1 MQISVLFL
9 LLLLFSNINA
19 EFDKEKLSIYAGEA
33 SYSDKAQWQIP
44 KQIPYPKDNPLT
56 KEKIKLGKELFF
68 DPRLSKNNDISCSSC
83 HNPKY
88 GWSDNRAKSIGDQNR
103 VGRRNSPTV
112 INSAFLQNFF
122 HDGRA
127 KSLEEQALG
136 PIESEVEMNIK
147 LDELVEKLKRI
158 KKYQELFNKAF
169 DDGITKEN
177 IAKALASFQ
186 RTLLSLNAPFDRWIQ
201 GDKDAISE
209 DAKEG
214 FDLFLNKGRC
224 QLCHAGFNFTNERFA
239 NIGLGDKSDLG
250 VYEISSDKSAIWYG
264 AFKTPTLRDIEKS
277 APYFHDGSVK
287 TLKEA
292 VTICGNGGRK
302 PVKIRSPFF
311 RDRKL
316 NEYDVDKIVEFLKT
330 LTSPDIKY

>member
-1 MQISVLFL
+1 MQISILFL
-9 LLLLFSNINA
+9 LLLLFSSMNA

-33 SYSDKAQWQIP
+33 SDSDKTQWHIP
-44 KQIPYPKDNPLT
+44 KQLPYPKDNPLT
-56 KEKIKLGKELFF
+56 KDKIKLGKELFF

-103 VGRRNSPTV
+103 VGKRNSPTV
-112 INSAFLQNFF
+112 VNSVFLHNFF

-136 PIESEVEMNIK
+136 PIESKVEMNIK
-147 LDELVEKLKRI
+147 LDKLVEKLKKI

-169 DDGITKEN
+169 DDGVTKEN

-186 RTLLSLNAPFDRWIQ
+186 RTLLSLNAPFDKWIQ

-250 VYEISSDKSAIWYG
+250 VYEISSDK
-264 AFKTPTLRDIEKS
+264 
-277 APYFHDGSVK
+277 
-287 TLKEA
+287 
-292 VTICGNGGRK
+292 
-302 PVKIRSPFF
+302 
-311 RDRKL
+311 
-316 NEYDVDKIVEFLKT
+316 
-330 LTSPDIKY
+330 